1 MKRILVIKSSLNGA
15 HSQSNQ
21 LVDKLAEQLQKDR
34 EADVTTRDFATQPL
48 PHLTQREM
56 AAWMS
61 SADEAHDIENGTAAL
76 SDELISELKNSD
88 AVIIGMPMYN
98 FGVPSTFKSWVD
110 RIARAG
116 TTFNYTENGPVGL
129 LENKPVYIVATRGG
143 FYAGTPA
150 DSQTPYLKSV
160 FGLIGLRDVRFI
172 YAEGLATS
180 DKVSQLAQAEQ
191 AIEQI
196 TG

>member
-1 MKRILVIKSSLNGA
+1 MKRILVIKSSLNGV

-21 LVDKLAEQLQKDR
+21 LVDKLTEQLQKDR
-34 EADVTTRDFATQPL
+34 EAEVTTRDFATQPL

-61 SADEAHDIENGTAAL
+61 GADEAHDIENGTAAL

-129 LENKPVYIVATRGG
+129 LDNKPVYIVATRGG